1 MHRPIQ
7 SSKTMAIDIND
18 LTGASKVRTASWEKE
33 AFDRWEKY
41 GVDENGIP
49 QKIQHRVKRFLLSYG
64 TGWEAFLEGGEA
76 LELVDEYQRNK
87 YGFYYDYSAEYIPEL
102 KGTQAEYVKRVLDGL
117 KDKAKEECINNLMG
131 KPSGFIEA
139 NDENTDLSQHMSYR
153 VEQDDGVGYV
163 VYTSANELD
172 RLRLEVSRA
181 EEKIQ
186 AQQARITELEALTAS
201 PDEATTEEAQPA
213 PSEIQALQARI
224 TELEDENEYLRA
236 NQRQQKK
243 GKQQCGR
250 LGLKACQRIGAF
262 AILLEL
268 LTGKDVGILQEDGTQ
283 NSHLKTLYS
292 EVTNTD
298 TDTTKT
304 YISRLQNRDHQIK
317 EHTRDK
323 IRTELTRLLQAM
335 GIAFGE

>member
-41 GVDENGIP
+41 EVDENGIP

-76 LELVDEYQRNK
+76 LELVDEYQRNE

-186 AQQARITELEALTAS
+186 AQQARITELE
-201 PDEATTEEAQPA
+201 
-213 PSEIQALQARI
+213 
-224 TELEDENEYLRA
+224 DENEELRA
-236 NQRQQKK
+236 NQRNKK
-243 GKQQCGR
+243 QGKQQRGT

-268 LTGKDVGILQEDGTQ
+268 LTGKDVGILQADGTQ
-283 NSHLKTLYS
+283 NKPLKTLYS

>member
-1 MHRPIQ
+1 MRKRKHLHRPIQ

-41 GVDENGIP
+41 EVDENGIP

-76 LELVDEYQRNK
+76 LELVDEYQRNE

-186 AQQARITELEALTAS
+186 AQQARITELE
-201 PDEATTEEAQPA
+201 
-213 PSEIQALQARI
+213 
-224 TELEDENEYLRA
+224 DENEELRA
-236 NQRQQKK
+236 NQRNKK
-243 GKQQCGR
+243 QGKQQRGT

-268 LTGKDVGILQEDGTQ
+268 LTGKDVGILQADGTQ
-283 NSHLKTLYS
+283 NKPLKTLYS

>member
-1 MHRPIQ
+1 
-7 SSKTMAIDIND
+7 MAIDIND

-33 AFDRWEKY
+33 AFDRWYKY
-41 GVDENGIP
+41 GVDENGVS
-49 QKIQHRVKRFLLSYG
+49 QKIQHRVKNFLLSYG

-76 LELVDEYQRNK
+76 LELVDEYLTD
-87 YGFYYDYSAEYIPEL
+87 GFIEHPWYSTYIPEL
-102 KGTQAEYVKRVLDGL
+102 KGTPEQYVKRVLDGI

-163 VYTSANELD
+163 VYTSENELNS
-172 RLRLEVSRA
+172 LRLEVARA

-186 AQQARITELEALTAS
+186 AQQDRITELEALTATTTAS
-201 PDEATTEEAQPA
+201 PEEATDT
-213 PSEIQALQARI
+213 IQALQARI
-224 TELEDENEYLRA
+224 TELEDENEELRA
-236 NQRQQKK
+236 NQRQKK
-243 GKQQCGR
+243 QGKQQRGT

-268 LTGKDVGILQEDGTQ
+268 LTGEDVGVFQADGTQ

-298 TDTTKT
+298 TDTTTT
-304 YISRLQNRDHQIK
+304 YISRLQHSNNRIK
-317 EHTRDK
+317 DPTRNK

>member
-7 SSKTMAIDIND
+7 SSKTMIDLGAITGGISSEENARLSYFWRIWSDLEGVRDIND
-18 LTGASKVRTASWEKE
+18 RLR
-33 AFDRWEKY
+33 
-41 GVDENGIP
+41 
-49 QKIQHRVKRFLLSYG
+49 RFY
-64 TGWEAFLEGGEA
+64 EA
-76 LELVDEYQRNK
+76 LE
-87 YGFYYDYSAEYIPEL
+87 P
-102 KGTQAEYVKRVLDGL
+102 
-117 KDKAKEECINNLMG
+117 
-131 KPSGFIEA
+131 
-139 NDENTDLSQHMSYR
+139 
-153 VEQDDGVGYV
+153 
-163 VYTSANELD
+163 ANELEEGAYFMVNYACAED
-172 RLRLEVSRA
+172 PYSPTSQRPRMKEVAEAIIQKVQEEDGEPRTTSREIRDLHRA
-181 EEKIQ
+181 LNEATATIQ
-186 AQQARITELEALTAS
+186 EQQARITELEALTAPTTAS
-201 PDEATTEEAQPA
+201 PEEATAT
-213 PSEIQALQARI
+213 IQALQARI
-224 TELEDENEYLRA
+224 TELENENEYLRA

-243 GKQQCGR
+243 GKQQCGT

-298 TDTTKT
+298 TDTDTTKT

-323 IRTELTRLLQAM
+323 IRTELTRLLKAM

>member
-7 SSKTMAIDIND
+7 SSKTMIDLGAITGGISSEENARLSYFWRIWSGLEGVRDIND
-18 LTGASKVRTASWEKE
+18 RLR
-33 AFDRWEKY
+33 
-41 GVDENGIP
+41 
-49 QKIQHRVKRFLLSYG
+49 RFY
-64 TGWEAFLEGGEA
+64 EA
-76 LELVDEYQRNK
+76 LEPATELEEGAYFMLNYACVEDPYSPTSQRPRMK
-87 YGFYYDYSAEYIPEL
+87 EVAEAIIQKVQEEAGEPRTTSREIRDL
-102 KGTQAEYVKRVLDGL
+102 QRGL
-117 KDKAKEECINNLMG
+117 N
-131 KPSGFIEA
+131 EA
-139 NDENTDLSQHMSYR
+139 TA
-153 VEQDDGVGYV
+153 
-163 VYTSANELD
+163 T
-172 RLRLEVSRA
+172 
-181 EEKIQ
+181 IQ
-186 AQQARITELEALTAS
+186 AQQDRITELEALTAPPTAS
-201 PDEATTEEAQPA
+201 PEEATAM
-213 PSEIQALQARI
+213 IQALQARI
-224 TELEDENEYLRA
+224 TELEDENEELRA
-236 NQRQQKK
+236 NQRNKK
-243 GKQQCGR
+243 QGKQQRGT

-268 LTGKDVGILQEDGTQ
+268 LTGKDVGILQADGTQ

>member
-1 MHRPIQ
+1 
-7 SSKTMAIDIND
+7 MAIDIND

-41 GVDENGIP
+41 GVDENGVP
-49 QKIQHRVKRFLLSYG
+49 QKIQHRVKNFLLSYG

-76 LELVDEYQRNK
+76 LALVDEYQRNE
-87 YGFYYDYSAEYIPEL
+87 YGFYYEYSAEYIPEL
-102 KGTQAEYVKRVLDGL
+102 KGTQAEYVKRVLDGIN
-117 KDKAKEECINNLMG
+117 DKAKEECINNLMG

-153 VEQDDGVGYV
+153 VEQNDGVDYV
-163 VYTSANELD
+163 VYASENELN
-172 RLRLEVSRA
+172 RLRLEVARA

-186 AQQARITELEALTAS
+186 EQQARITELEALTAS
-201 PDEATTEEAQPA
+201 TTAPTTASPEETTDT
-213 PSEIQALQARI
+213 IQALQARI
-224 TELEDENEYLRA
+224 TELEDENEYLRD
-236 NQRQQKK
+236 NQRNKK
-243 GKQQCGR
+243 QGKQQRGT

-268 LTGKDVGILQEDGTQ
+268 LTGKDVGVFQADGTQ

-298 TDTTKT
+298 TDTTTT
-304 YISRLQNRDHQIK
+304 YISRLQHSNNRIK
-317 EHTRDK
+317 DPTRNK